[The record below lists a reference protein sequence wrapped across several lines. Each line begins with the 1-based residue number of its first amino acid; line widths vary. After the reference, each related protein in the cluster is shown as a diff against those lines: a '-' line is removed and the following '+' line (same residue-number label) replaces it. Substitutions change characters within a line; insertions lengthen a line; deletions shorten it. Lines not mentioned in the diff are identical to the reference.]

1 MPYKYMAGPLSLR
14 GMYNLYFN
22 RKNLQM
28 LETAL
33 MLVRGLKLY
42 QPYNGYRWFMSWV
55 LNFILDIIQEK
66 RRLIF
71 DLAMLEIPIYLQ
83 LP

>member
-42 QPYNGYRWFMSWV
+42 QPYNGYR
-55 LNFILDIIQEK
+55 
-66 RRLIF
+66 
-71 DLAMLEIPIYLQ
+71 
-83 LP
+83 